1 MDRFQK
7 QIVSALILAHLIGTT
22 GQARVLR
29 IRQSPGSSSEVSR
42 ALSAQRTK
50 RIQFK
55 IRTMGDGWDK
65 DGVHLAVA
73 SYEAS
78 DGVVLALTHYQ
89 CVSAVAAQ
97 EYFMRAIGKVTR
109 ITKRSKKKDKAGR
122 VVGERA
128 EGVFPASSPN
138 EETTSAVLW
147 TFGSDLYEIRSSS
160 LRDNRELEKLL
171 SN

>member
-1 MDRFQK
+1 MLLG
-7 QIVSALILAHLIGTT
+7 IP
-22 GQARVLR
+22 
-29 IRQSPGSSSEVSR
+29 QSPGSRREAPRGV
-42 ALSAQRTK
+42 SAQRTK

-55 IRTMGDGWDK
+55 IRTMGDGWDT

-97 EYFMRAIGKVTR
+97 EYFKKATGKVTR
-109 ITKRSKKKDKAGR
+109 ITKRGKKKDKAGR

-128 EGVFPASSPN
+128 EGVFPPGSPN
-138 EETTSAVLW
+138 EETTSTILW
-147 TFGSDLYEIRSSS
+147 TFGPDLYEIRSSS
-160 LRDNRELEKLL
+160 FRDNRELEKLL